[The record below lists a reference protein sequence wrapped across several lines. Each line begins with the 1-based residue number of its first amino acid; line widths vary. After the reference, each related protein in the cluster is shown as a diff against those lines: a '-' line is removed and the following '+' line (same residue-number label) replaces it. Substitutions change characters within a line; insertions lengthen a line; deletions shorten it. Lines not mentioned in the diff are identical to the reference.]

1 MPSKIPCS
9 LAHQPRVLDL
19 RRIIRLDPAGNFR
32 RQTLNKFVLAIGLTL
47 GSFMMGAP
55 AQAQEAVVA
64 ASNPDAL
71 FSSSDPRLHANK
83 QVAYKIILELLEAGH
98 WDKANLYL
106 TDDYIQHNPNAQSG
120 LKSVVAY
127 FTEVLKVQPKPIP
140 DKISMK
146 VADVVAEGDLV
157 VVTYART
164 ETDPRDPAKTYSTTW
179 FDMWRIQDGKAAE
192 HWDSA
197 LVNEAPNLR

>member
-1 MPSKIPCS
+1 MKK
-9 LAHQPRVLDL
+9 
-19 RRIIRLDPAGNFR
+19 
-32 RQTLNKFVLAIGLTL
+32 TVLAIGIAL
-47 GSFMMGAP
+47 GAIMTSVP
-55 AQAQEAVVA
+55 AWAQEAVVA
-64 ASNPDAL
+64 SPNPDAL
-71 FSSSDPRLHANK
+71 FNSPDPKLHANK

-98 WDKANLYL
+98 WDRANQYL

-164 ETDPRDPAKTYSTTW
+164 EKNPTDPTKTYSTTW
-179 FDMWRIQDGKAAE
+179 FDMWRIKDGKAAE

-197 LVNEAPNLR
+197 MLNEAPNLR

>member
-1 MPSKIPCS
+1 MKKFA
-9 LAHQPRVLDL
+9 LAVG
-19 RRIIRLDPAGNFR
+19 IA
-32 RQTLNKFVLAIGLTL
+32 L
-47 GSFMMGAP
+47 GAAVTGQSV
-55 AQAQEAVVA
+55 QAQEAVVA

-71 FSSSDPRLHANK
+71 FTSPNPKLHANK

-98 WDKANLYL
+98 WDKANQYL

-140 DKISMK
+140 DRISMK

-164 ETDPRDPAKTYSTTW
+164 EKDPKDPAKTYSTTW
-179 FDMWRIQDGKAAE
+179 FDMWRIKDGKAAE

-197 LVNEAPNLR
+197 LLNEAPNLR

>member
-1 MPSKIPCS
+1 MK
-9 LAHQPRVLDL
+9 
-19 RRIIRLDPAGNFR
+19 
-32 RQTLNKFVLAIGLTL
+32 KFALAIGIVL
-47 GSFMMGAP
+47 GSAVTGASV
-55 AQAQEAVVA
+55 QAQEAVVA
-64 ASNPDAL
+64 SSNPDAL
-71 FSSSDPRLHANK
+71 FTSPDPKLHANK

-98 WDKANLYL
+98 WDKANQYL
-106 TDDYIQHNPNAQSG
+106 TDEYIQHNPNAQSG

-127 FTEVLKVQPKPIP
+127 FTDVLKVQPKPIP

-164 ETDPRDPAKTYSTTW
+164 EKDPKDPAKSYSTTW
-179 FDMWRIQDGKAAE
+179 FDMWRIKDGKATE

-197 LVNEAPNLR
+197 LLNEAPNLR

>member
-1 MPSKIPCS
+1 MLKKFA
-9 LAHQPRVLDL
+9 LAFG
-19 RRIIRLDPAGNFR
+19 I
-32 RQTLNKFVLAIGLTL
+32 VLASAVTHA
-47 GSFMMGAP
+47 SV
-55 AQAQEAVVA
+55 QAQEAVVA

-71 FSSSDPRLHANK
+71 FTSPDPKLHANK

-98 WDKANLYL
+98 WDKANQYL

-127 FTEVLKVQPKPIP
+127 FTEVLKVQPKPMP

-164 ETDPRDPAKTYSTTW
+164 EKDPKDAAKTYSTTW
-179 FDMWRIQDGKAAE
+179 FDMWRIKDGKAAE

-197 LVNEAPNLR
+197 LLNEAPNLR

>member
-1 MPSKIPCS
+1 MK
-9 LAHQPRVLDL
+9 
-19 RRIIRLDPAGNFR
+19 
-32 RQTLNKFVLAIGLTL
+32 KYVLAIGIVL
-47 GSFMMGAP
+47 GFVMTGVSV
-55 AQAQEAVVA
+55 QAQEAVVA
-64 ASNPDAL
+64 SSNPDAL
-71 FSSSDPRLHANK
+71 FTSSDPKLHANK

-98 WDKANLYL
+98 WDKASQYL

-140 DKISMK
+140 PKISMK

-164 ETDPRDPAKTYSTTW
+164 EKDPKDPSRTYSTTW

-197 LVNEAPNLR
+197 LLNEAPNLR